1 MPAILRPSFSEDEIK
16 ARFVY
21 GGLQGQ
27 LPVQNM
33 RFILSRA
40 LLAFTSVLFAAPALA
55 QDTSAVVLMYHRFG
69 EAKYPNTN
77 STLEQLDAHIAYLQA
92 NDFKVL
98 PLPEVDAA
106 LKARK
111 PLPPK
116 AVAITID
123 DETRLV
129 LVRSRVF
136 GGRGQRGC
144 AGPCAV

>member
-1 MPAILRPSFSEDEIK
+1 
-16 ARFVY
+16 
-21 GGLQGQ
+21 
-27 LPVQNM
+27 
-33 RFILSRA
+33 
-40 LLAFTSVLFAAPALA
+40 
-55 QDTSAVVLMYHRFG
+55 MYHRFG

-77 STLEQLDAHIAYLQA
+77 NTLEQLDAHIAYLQA